1 MIYDLDIQKEVKTAN
16 ISLTSTGGRYYR
28 SHSEIYRDSGIFA
41 LFRSFYS
48 PHYIC
53 KGNLSTLID
62 KINNNI
68 IKKEN
73 INQSATLYFDKAC
86 TFPRY
91 KLQDTNFKRCVKL
104 DKADYIVIP
113 KLPNTFASAFKELW
127 TREFEHNNIVYRCNS
142 DIDNLLNSVDKEKYN
157 PYTITNDDYVY
168 ADNKKIGE
176 FIYNVLH
183 NYNKPFIREDDL
195 DKLISKNNL
204 EKLDYDSLM
213 SLYEMLDSTDQDS
226 IELGCKLLTTF
237 DIFDKRLS
245 VSFVLFITQ
254 DHWINNK
261 GSKSSTFKTSL
272 NSLNYPHT
280 GYYSIEQMFN
290 NQNMTSEEDKEV
302 AKKFVDPWLRK
313 EINRTMHNVLER
325 CPYKIS
331 LNITVE

>member
-16 ISLTSTGGRYYR
+16 ISLTFTRGRYYR
-28 SHSEIYRDSGIFA
+28 SHPEIYRDDGIFA
-41 LFRSFYS
+41 LFSSFYS

-53 KGNLSTLID
+53 KGDVSSLTN

-68 IKKEN
+68 IKKED

-113 KLPNTFASAFKELW
+113 KLPDTFAYSFKELW
-127 TREFEHNNIVYRCNS
+127 TREFECNGLVYRCNDS
-142 DIDNLLNSVDKEKYN
+142 IDQLLNYVDREKYN
-157 PYTITNDDYVY
+157 PYIINNDNYVY

-176 FIYNVLH
+176 FIYNVLN
-183 NYNKPFIREDDL
+183 NYSKPFIKEDDL

-213 SLYEMLDSTDQDS
+213 SLYEMLNSTDQDS

-254 DHWINNK
+254 DRWINNK

-272 NSLNYPHT
+272 KSLNYPHN
-280 GYYSIEQMFN
+280 GYYHIEQMFN
-290 NQNMTSEEDKEV
+290 NQNMTSEEDKEI

-313 EINRTMHNVLER
+313 EIDRTIGDVLKR
-325 CPYKIS
+325 CPYKIN

>member
-16 ISLTSTGGRYYR
+16 ISLTSAGRYYKP
-28 SHSEIYRDSGIFA
+28 HPEIYRNDGIFA
-41 LFRSFYS
+41 LFKSGCIPY
-48 PHYIC
+48 YIC
-53 KGNLSTLID
+53 KGEISSLTN

-68 IKKEN
+68 IKKED

-91 KLQDTNFKRCVKL
+91 KLQDANFKRCVKL

-113 KLPNTFASAFKELW
+113 KLPNMFAYSFKELW
-127 TREFEHNNIVYRCNS
+127 TREFEHNGIVYRCNDS
-142 DIDNLLNSVDKEKYN
+142 IDQLLNSVDKEKYN
-157 PYTITNDDYVY
+157 PYIITNNDYICVH
-168 ADNKKIGE
+168 NKKIGE

-213 SLYEMLDSTDQDS
+213 SLYEMLNSTDQDS
-226 IELGCKLLTTF
+226 VELGCKLLTTF

-245 VSFVLFITQ
+245 VSFILFITQ

-272 NSLNYPHT
+272 KSLNYPHN
-280 GYYSIEQMFN
+280 GYYRIEQMFN
-290 NQNMTSEEDKEV
+290 NQNMTSEEDKEI

-313 EINRTMHNVLER
+313 EIDRTMRNVLEG
-325 CPYKIS
+325 CPYKIN